1 MRGVLEAEIAERSRH
16 GQVAAHS
23 ADLQVPACLLKIGG
37 ETCSNERTRD
47 AHENALLLLFVGRLV
62 VLAGKLD
69 APVTD
74 ENTARVAAVANNDV
88 CWRNEGSGGRA
99 SAAIRTT
106 RQPANEIS
114 ISIAW

>member
-1 MRGVLEAEIAERSRH
+1 M
-16 GQVAAHS
+16 
-23 ADLQVPACLLKIGG
+23 
-37 ETCSNERTRD
+37 CSNERTRD

-88 CWRNEGSGGRA
+88 CWRNEGSSGRA
-99 SAAIRTT
+99 SAAIRAT

-114 ISIAW
+114 ITIRMVMPVYQTGDADEARGQARTVRLSSPRPAAAGSAQNAR